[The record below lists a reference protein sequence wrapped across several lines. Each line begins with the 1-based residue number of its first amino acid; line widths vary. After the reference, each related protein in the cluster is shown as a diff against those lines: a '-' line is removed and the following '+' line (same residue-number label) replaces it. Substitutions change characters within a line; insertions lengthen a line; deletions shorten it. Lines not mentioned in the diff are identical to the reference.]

1 MDVTIQEILLVSAF
15 FIALSV
21 IPIVLQV
28 WFTICK
34 RRWLVWVFP
43 VISFLLSLNATFTS
57 YTATVAEGA
66 NGWRVVLVFVLF
78 NLLTVALLITTWV
91 CDTVQAR
98 RVAKAAAKK
107 EKEAARAAKDAQRET
122 IELK

>member
-1 MDVTIQEILLVSAF
+1 MDLTVQDVLLVSAC

-21 IPIVLQV
+21 IPIVFHVGL
-28 WFTICK
+28 TTCK
-34 RRWLVWVFP
+34 HRWLVWVLP
-43 VISFLLSLNATFTS
+43 AISFLFSLNATYTS

-66 NGWRVVLVFVLF
+66 NMWRVVLVFVLF
-78 NLLTVALLITTWV
+78 NLLTVALCITTWV

-98 RVAKAAAKK
+98 REAKAVAKQ
-107 EKEAARAAKDAQRET
+107 EKEAARAAKDAQREI